1 VAVTER
7 AGAAPHDGEAPTA
20 PQWGSDVL
28 VEGLQRLGV
37 EHIAINPGASFRGLH
52 ESLTTAGR
60 PAIVET
66 LDEKVA
72 VAIAHGY
79 AKASNRAMAV
89 GLHDLV
95 GLQSGSMG
103 IFNAWID
110 QAPMLIL
117 GGSGPAD
124 HTRRRPWIDWIH
136 TARLQSLVAR
146 DYLKWDDQPVS
157 VDAFPESLARAHQ
170 IALAAPQG
178 PTYVAVDA
186 LLQETAVEREPSW
199 PSLAT
204 ATGTVTCDAA
214 ELEAVADALAA
225 AARPVILADYVGRSR
240 AGYEALVELAELTSA
255 AVVDLGARHN
265 FPTGHPSDLTLSRA
279 EVLADADVVLALD
292 LRDVKWGLSST
303 DVEHHGWTPLTRPD
317 VTVLSISLQA
327 LMHRGFLDLEGHIDA
342 RCALT
347 ADTAVALPA
356 LVALMRERPAPSAE
370 RARWLRDHRER
381 QQAATPA
388 LPPSQAGGGI
398 HVARLIAATWE
409 AVRELPAQLAHLGT
423 CPSERFY
430 WARRL
435 WGLDRYNAYL
445 GRSGG
450 GGIGYG
456 LGASMGAALAAAD
469 ERLVVNLQPDGDAL
483 ATASALWTAAH
494 HRIPVLMVMVN
505 NRMYAQERLHQSTV
519 ARMRGR
525 GPAQGSS
532 IGVAIDGPPVDFAML
547 ARAQGVEAW
556 GPVEREEQLGPA
568 LREAVKVVRE
578 ERRPALVDVVVGS

>member
-1 VAVTER
+1 VALTDPLAAGPAQDGAGR
-7 AGAAPHDGEAPTA
+7 AVSY
-20 PQWGSDVL
+20 GSDVL
-28 VEGLQRLGV
+28 VDALQRLGV

-52 ESLTTAGR
+52 ESLAAAGR

-72 VAIAHGY
+72 AAIAHGY
-79 AKASNRAMAV
+79 AKASNRLMAV

-103 IFNAWID
+103 IFNAFVD

-157 VDAFPESLARAHQ
+157 IDAFPESLWRAHQ

-186 LLQETAVEREPSW
+186 LLQETVVEREPAW
-199 PSLAT
+199 PSRET
-204 ATGTVTCDAA
+204 TTGTVTCDPAD
-214 ELEAVADALAA
+214 LETVADVLAG
-225 AARPVILADYVGRSR
+225 AARLVILADYVGRSR

-265 FPTGHPSDLTLSRA
+265 FPNDHPNDLSLSRA

-303 DVEHHGWTPLTRPD
+303 DVEHHGWTPLTAPD
-317 VTVLSISLQA
+317 VTVLSISMQA
-327 LMHRGFLDLEGHIDA
+327 LMHRGFLDLEGHVDA

-356 LVALMRERPAPSAE
+356 LVELMRERPAPPAE
-370 RARWLRDHRER
+370 RGRWLTGHRER
-381 QQAATPA
+381 QQAAIPA
-388 LPPSQAGGGI
+388 PPPSPSGGGI
-398 HVARLIAATWE
+398 HVGRLFAATWE
-409 AVRELPAQLAHLGT
+409 AVRDAPAQLAHLGT
-423 CPSERFY
+423 CPSERYY

-469 ERLVVNLQPDGDAL
+469 DRLVVNLQPDGDAL

-505 NRMYAQERLHQSTV
+505 NRMYAQERMHQSTV
-519 ARMRGR
+519 SRMRGR
-525 GPAQGSS
+525 ATDRSWA
-532 IGVAIDGPPVDFAML
+532 GVAIDDPTVDFALL

-556 GPVEREEQLGPA
+556 GPVATEEELGRA
-568 LREAVKVVRE
+568 LRQAVKVVRD
-578 ERRPALVDVVVGS
+578 ERRPALVDVVVAG